1 MAVAAPESTLSTIQR
16 VTGTQVSKMTINS
29 QGFVQP
35 VFPAHLDALVSRF
48 KSKYHPE
55 EYGKRK
61 AEQKS
66 SQKKRLEVFMEL
78 MNKGWLDNFSLDGEK
93 SDKILRFL
101 DAEQDT
107 GISKTTIGRIVT
119 EDLKL
124 KKTPAKFITR
134 FLTNEQKL
142 CRLAT
147 CEDMME
153 MTRTDPEW
161 KDKIITGD
169 ETWVYGYDPE
179 TKPQSAEWRVVI
191 KLEGGT
197 DLDLQILDLPP
208 SEIQQQSESKYSSS
222 PRPPKDGTNKDSSSD
237 SDSESGSRAG
247 SDDEGPKPEAPEKGD
262 KKEEGEKKEENGE
275 EDEEEPKEPKPR
287 PLHKTQSIFLR
298 NLAPNITK
306 KEVELI
312 CKKYPGY
319 LRVAIADPQPDR
331 RFFRRGWVTFKPNV
345 NIKDI
350 CWDLNNIRIIRF
362 IRAWKLTNQLVQLR
376 DYELGAIVNR
386 DLTRR
391 IRMVNGITS
400 HKAVARSD
408 VKTAAR
414 LVHHLDSQK
423 GVWGEEGPNPLLQN
437 ITDYLIEEASA
448 EEEELLGVSANA
460 EDHEEESVLER
471 DEPLLQ
477 VRLTSIHN
485 VLYREVLD
493 RLVLYLR
500 VVHSVDYYNCSDY
513 PSEDEMPNRCGLLH
527 VRGSA
532 PSSKVTQQEI
542 NSYLEPFNQKIQ
554 AFLQPQTRLSEEE
567 ALRMGKK
574 DSEVEVEKFVQSN
587 TQELGKDKW
596 LCPLSGKKF
605 KGPEFVRKHIF
616 NKHSDKVEEVKE
628 EVEYFNNY
636 LMDPR
641 RPQLPEHPA
650 NKGRP
655 DMMGPPFGGPPFM
668 RPMPPAMGFPGFGRP
683 DMFGRPFKRTYG
695 GRYSDPR
702 KIIPYRDLDAPEDA
716 DI

>member
-1 MAVAAPESTLSTIQR
+1 MYRQQVLTAVSRRDESRNYGYDMGFPNMGPPGMWGGPPADMMPGPGFMMRDEPS
-16 VTGTQVSKMTINS
+16 GMTQPPMMTFKQFLNS
-29 QGFVQP
+29 QDDTIDDQEAVKKYGEYKLEFKKQQISE
-35 VFPAHLDALVSRF
+35 FFLSHKEEEWF

-101 DAEQDT
+101 DA
-107 GISKTTIGRIVT
+107 
-119 EDLKL
+119 
-124 KKTPAKFITR
+124 
-134 FLTNEQKL
+134 
-142 CRLAT
+142 
-147 CEDMME
+147 
-153 MTRTDPEW
+153 
-161 KDKIITGD
+161 
-169 ETWVYGYDPE
+169 
-179 TKPQSAEWRVVI
+179 
-191 KLEGGT
+191 
-197 DLDLQILDLPP
+197 
-208 SEIQQQSESKYSSS
+208 
-222 PRPPKDGTNKDSSSD
+222 
-237 SDSESGSRAG
+237 GSRAG

-350 CWDLNNIRIIRF
+350 CWDLNNIR
-362 IRAWKLTNQLVQLR
+362 LVQLR

-448 EEEELLGVSANA
+448 EEEELLGVSTNA

-477 VRLTSIHN
+477 
-485 VLYREVLD
+485 VLD